1 MAEGTKP
8 QNMAKP
14 VGSYIHVK
22 KVSCKGTRF
31 SSLDKCRWTK
41 RATWSALI
49 PRSKGLMRP

>member
-1 MAEGTKP
+1 MAEGTEP

-22 KVSCKGTRF
+22 KVSCKELI

-41 RATWSALI
+41 RVTWSALI